1 MGSVQIDEVRIKS
14 VDEKNRV
21 EYLLDECKRADL
33 RVRMQSGSND
43 KQLQSWTYKFEL
55 LVFRSEREGHS
66 RTLYR
71 FFIIIHHS
79 TT

>member
-1 MGSVQIDEVRIKS
+1 MDSAQIDEGRIKS
-14 VDEKNRV
+14 VDENNRV
-21 EYLLDECKRADL
+21 EYLVDESKRADL
-33 RVRMQSGSND
+33 RVRMRSDD